1 MKTTMKKSHSTKT
14 NLSKEKI
21 DLLCQSLSERITDI
35 LDYFDI
41 EYEEHEN
48 RVSAPCP
55 VHGGDKTDALT
66 VFTSG
71 DSVVGNWYCWTQH
84 CEKEFINTVL
94 GLIRGILSNRKDK
107 KISFTEAVEFATN
120 FLNMSL
126 DDFEVD
132 NNYKEKVSFISCAS
146 NLLKNPSP
154 PKKGVPKE
162 LVRKSLQ
169 RPVKYYLDRGFQEET
184 LDLFDVGICASQ
196 SKLMYNRIVVP
207 VYDDNNEYMVGC
219 VGRSLEDNPKTQK
232 WINSKG
238 FNSGVHLYNYSLAK
252 NRISET
258 STIILVEGQGD
269 VWRLWEAGIKNAVGI
284 FGCNLTDFQ
293 LIKIEKSGA
302 LNIVVMTDNDEAGK
316 KASKNIQDKCER
328 LFNMYYPTLKSKDV
342 GDMSVEDINQY
353 LKPQL
358 DGII

>member
-1 MKTTMKKSHSTKT
+1 MVMKKFHSTRT
-14 NLSKEKI
+14 SLSKEKI
-21 DLLCQSLSERITDI
+21 DLLCQRLSEKITEI

-41 EYEEHEN
+41 EYEEHDN

-66 VFTSG
+66 IFTSG
-71 DSVVGNWYCWTQH
+71 DSVIGNWYCWTQH
-84 CEKEFINTVL
+84 CEREFINTTL
-94 GLIRGILSNRKDK
+94 GLIRGIISNRKDK
-107 KISFTEAVEFATN
+107 KVGFMEAVEFAVK
-120 FLNMSL
+120 FLDSSL
-126 DDFEVD
+126 DDIEVD
-132 NNYKEKVSFISCAS
+132 KDYTEKVSFISCTNS
-146 NLLKNPSP
+146 LLKNPST
-154 PKKGVPKE
+154 PKKGVPRE
-162 LVRKSLQ
+162 LVRGSLQ
-169 RPVKYYLDRGFQEET
+169 RPVKYYLDRGFKKET
-184 LDLFDVGICASQ
+184 LDTFDVGICAVP

-207 VYDDNNEYMVGC
+207 VYNDNHEYMVGC

-238 FNSGVHLYNYSLAK
+238 FNSGVHLYNYCMAK
-252 NRISET
+252 KRISET

-302 LNIVVMTDNDEAGK
+302 LNIVVMTDNDEAGQR
-316 KASKNIQDKCER
+316 ASRNIRDKCER

-342 GDMSVEDINQY
+342 GDMSVEDINRY

-358 DGII
+358 DGVI

>member
-1 MKTTMKKSHSTKT
+1 MKMMKKFRSTRT

-21 DLLCQSLSERITDI
+21 DLLCKSLSERITDI

-41 EYEEHEN
+41 EYEQHEN
-48 RVSAPCP
+48 RVSASCP

-71 DSVVGNWYCWTQH
+71 DSVTGNWYCWTQH
-84 CEKEFINTVL
+84 CEREFINTPL
-94 GLIRGILSNRKDK
+94 GLIRGIMSNRKDK
-107 KISFTEAVEFATN
+107 DISFIEAVEFATN
-120 FLNMSL
+120 FLDTSL

-132 NNYKEKVSFISCAS
+132 EDYREKASFISCS
-146 NLLKNPSP
+146 NNLLKNPSA
-154 PKKGVPKE
+154 PKKGIARE
-162 LVRKSLQ
+162 LVRKSLE
-169 RPVKYYLDRGFQEET
+169 RPVKYYLDRGFKEET
-184 LDLFDVGICASQ
+184 LDSFDVGICASR

-207 VYDDNNEYMVGC
+207 VYDDNHEYMVGC

-238 FNSGVHLYNYSLAK
+238 FNSGVHLYNYSMAK
-252 NRISET
+252 KRISHT

-269 VWRLWEAGIKNAVGI
+269 VWRLWESGIQNAVGI

-302 LNIVVMTDNDEAGK
+302 LNIVVLTDNDEAGQ
-316 KASKNIQDKCER
+316 KASQNIKEKCER
-328 LFNMYYPTLKSKDV
+328 LFNMYYPSLNSKDV
-342 GDMSVEDINQY
+342 GDMSVEDIDKY

-358 DGII
+358 DGVI